1 MMNSTMPLRFVLGAV
16 IVASALQAGPASAR
30 THHRPAHHRIVGS
43 LATID
48 LTTVAAM
55 EKQADAATGET
66 GFAPEANAAV
76 ERQPSLGR
84 NLAGGG
90 GAGGLRALVA
100 RHAAENG
107 VPFALAD
114 AVVKIESG
122 YNPRA
127 ANRSGALGLMQ
138 IKAQTARGQ
147 GFAGSASALLNP
159 DTNLRFAMRYLATA
173 YRLSGGDVC
182 GTVMRYQ
189 QGHGAQR
196 MSSADRSY
204 CARAR
209 QLMARA

>member
-1 MMNSTMPLRFVLGAV
+1 MPVRFVLGAV
-16 IVASALQAGPASAR
+16 IVASALQAGPAAAR
-30 THHRPAHHRIVGS
+30 THHRHSGHRVVGIPA
-43 LATID
+43 AID
-48 LTTVAAM
+48 LTTVSALERQAEAPAEASSGTDLAPDMQAAI
-55 EKQADAATGET
+55 A
-66 GFAPEANAAV
+66 
-76 ERQPSLGR
+76 RQPSLGQSIEP
-84 NLAGGG
+84 
-90 GAGGLRALVA
+90 GGLKALVA

-114 AVVKIESG
+114 AVVRIESG

-138 IKAQTARGQ
+138 IKAQTARAQ
-147 GFAGSASALLNP
+147 GFSGSASALLNP

-189 QGHGAQR
+189 QGHGAQH
-196 MSSADRSY
+196 MSSSDRSY